1 MRDKVV
7 QKSSF
12 EGEIVRY
19 YNAFFLDEERLER
32 EISHIQRLIEKGPP
46 PF

>member
-19 YNAFFLDEERLER
+19 YNAFFLDEERLFFFR
-32 EISHIQRLIEKGPP
+32 STLWQP
-46 PF
+46 